1 MPLKKKPVQVPW
13 DLKVGDDNYLK
24 EPWILKKGKEF
35 ITIETNNNTKGNF
48 YLQKDDEK
56 RLSLSALQ
64 AKLTYHQLIEFGYK
78 LQKPKK
84 KRLKTQPIPEE
95 SSLDNFFLTVIHFVY

>member
-1 MPLKKKPVQVPW
+1 MPLNKKTGMVPW
-13 DLKVGDDNYLK
+13 DLSLGDNNYQE

-35 ITIETNNNTKGNF
+35 ITIERNTNNRGNF

-64 AKLTYHQLIEFGYK
+64 ARLTYHQLIEFGYK

-84 KRLKTQPIPEE
+84 KKI
-95 SSLDNFFLTVIHFVY
+95 

>member
-1 MPLKKKPVQVPW
+1 MPLNKKSELVPW
-13 DLKVGDDNYLK
+13 DLKVGDNNYQK
-24 EPWILKKGKEF
+24 EPWILKKGKEY
-35 ITIETNNNTKGNF
+35 ITIEKNSTNRGNF

-64 AKLTYHQLIEFGYK
+64 ARLTYHQLIEFGYK

-84 KRLKTQPIPEE
+84 KQ
-95 SSLDNFFLTVIHFVY
+95 TV

>member
-1 MPLKKKPVQVPW
+1 MPLKKKQGLVPW
-13 DLKVGDDNYLK
+13 DLKVGDNNYQE

-35 ITIETNNNTKGNF
+35 VTIENDFKNRGNF

-64 AKLTYHQLIEFGYK
+64 ARMTYHQLIDFGYK

-84 KRLKTQPIPEE
+84 KRTKTLSNPDE
-95 SSLDNFFLTVIHFVY
+95 SI

>member
-1 MPLKKKPVQVPW
+1 MSSKKKPAQVPW
-13 DLKVGDDNYLK
+13 DFKSGDADFIK

-35 ITIETNNNTKGNF
+35 VSIETNNNTKGNF
-48 YLQKDDEK
+48 YLQKDNEK

-64 AKLTYHQLIEFGYK
+64 TKMTYHQLIEFGYK

-84 KRLKTQPIPEE
+84 KKPKPQ
-95 SSLDNFFLTVIHFVY
+95 SDSD

>member
-1 MPLKKKPVQVPW
+1 MVYNLFMPSKKKPVSVPW
-13 DLKVGDDNYLK
+13 DLNFGDDNYLK

-35 ITIETNNNTKGNF
+35 ITIETDNNNRGNF

-64 AKLTYHQLIEFGYK
+64 AKLTYHQLIEFGYR

-84 KRLKTQPIPEE
+84 KKTKKQLTSDE
-95 SSLDNFFLTVIHFVY
+95 SV

>member
-1 MPLKKKPVQVPW
+1 MPLKKKPIPVPW
-13 DLKVGDDNYLK
+13 EVNTDDDNYLK

-35 ITIETNNNTKGNF
+35 ITIETDNNNRGNF

-56 RLSLSALQ
+56 RLSLSARQ
-64 AKLTYHQLIEFGYK
+64 VKLTYYQLLEFGYK

-84 KRLKTQPIPEE
+84 KKPKT
-95 SSLDNFFLTVIHFVY
+95 

>member
-1 MPLKKKPVQVPW
+1 MALKKKPLLVPW
-13 DLKVGDDNYLK
+13 DIPVGDDNYLK
-24 EPWILKKGKEF
+24 DPWILKKGKEF
-35 ITIETNNNTKGNF
+35 ITIEPDDNNRGNF

-78 LQKPKK
+78 LQKPKRK
-84 KRLKTQPIPEE
+84 KTKTQTI
-95 SSLDNFFLTVIHFVY
+95 SDD

>member
-1 MPLKKKPVQVPW
+1 MPIKKKPAQVPW
-13 DLKVGDDNYLK
+13 DLKVGDDNYTK
-24 EPWILKKGKEF
+24 EPWVLKKGKEF

-48 YLQKDDEK
+48 YLQKDNEK

-64 AKLTYHQLIEFGYK
+64 AKMTFHQLIEFGYK

-84 KRLKTQPIPEE
+84 KKVKIISVADE
-95 SSLDNFFLTVIHFVY
+95 

>member
-1 MPLKKKPVQVPW
+1 MPSKKKPVVVPW
-13 DLKVGDDNYLK
+13 DLNVGDDNYLK

-35 ITIETNNNTKGNF
+35 ITIETDNHNRGNF
-48 YLQKDDEK
+48 FLQKDDEK

-78 LQKPKK
+78 LQKPKRK
-84 KRLKTQPIPEE
+84 KIKTQSIADD
-95 SSLDNFFLTVIHFVY
+95 SI

>member
-1 MPLKKKPVQVPW
+1 MPSKKKPVQVPW
-13 DLKVGDDNYLK
+13 DLKFGDDNYLK

-48 YLQKDDEK
+48 YLQKDNEK

-64 AKLTYHQLIEFGYK
+64 TKLTYHQLIEFGYK

-84 KRLKTQPIPEE
+84 KRLKAHSSSEE
-95 SSLDNFFLTVIHFVY
+95 SS

>member
-13 DLKVGDDNYLK
+13 DLKVGDDNYTK
-24 EPWILKKGKEF
+24 EPWVLKKGKEF

-48 YLQKDDEK
+48 YLQKDNEK

-64 AKLTYHQLIEFGYK
+64 AKMTFHQLIEFGYK

-84 KRLKTQPIPEE
+84 KKVKIISVADE
-95 SSLDNFFLTVIHFVY
+95 

>member
-1 MPLKKKPVQVPW
+1 MPSKKKTTQVPW
-13 DLKVGDDNYLK
+13 DLKVGDDNYIK
-24 EPWILKKGKEF
+24 EPWVLKKGKEF

-48 YLQKDDEK
+48 YLQKDNEK

-64 AKLTYHQLIEFGYK
+64 AKMTFHQLIEFGYK

-84 KRLKTQPIPEE
+84 KKVKIISVADE
-95 SSLDNFFLTVIHFVY
+95 

>member
-1 MPLKKKPVQVPW
+1 MPSKKKTVQVPW
-13 DLKVGDDNYLK
+13 DLDVGDDNYLK

-35 ITIETNNNTKGNF
+35 ITIETNNNTRGNF
-48 YLQKDDEK
+48 YLQKDNEK

-84 KRLKTQPIPEE
+84 KRLKAQSSPEE
-95 SSLDNFFLTVIHFVY
+95 SS

>member
-13 DLKVGDDNYLK
+13 DLNVGDDNYLK
-24 EPWILKKGKEF
+24 EPWILKKGKEY
-35 ITIETNNNTKGNF
+35 ITIEPDNNNRGNF
-48 YLQKDDEK
+48 HLQKDDEK

-64 AKLTYHQLIEFGYK
+64 VKLTYYQLLEFGYK

-84 KRLKTQPIPEE
+84 KKPKT
-95 SSLDNFFLTVIHFVY
+95 

>member
-1 MPLKKKPVQVPW
+1 MPSKKKPVQVPW
-13 DLKVGDDNYLK
+13 DLNVGDDNYLK

-35 ITIETNNNTKGNF
+35 ITIETNNNNKGNF
-48 YLQKDDEK
+48 YLQKDNEK

-84 KRLKTQPIPEE
+84 KRPKTKAIIDE
-95 SSLDNFFLTVIHFVY
+95 SI